1 MENIKIGL
9 IDLGQRDDATSL
21 EIIEQMIEYAVE
33 ADSAG
38 FNRFWLAEHHYA
50 HVKNH
55 PYTNPDILLPIL
67 AGMTDQIKVGSAGVS
82 LSLYSPYAVTC
93 NYKLLS
99 NLYPNRID
107 LGLSKGLPDSKKIA
121 ELAHPGLSRKTNRD
135 IFNKNLEVISD
146 LLENEDDNLNNNQ
159 ILIPP
164 FKGSKPELW
173 YLSTSFNSYKE
184 AIKYG
189 TNYCVSLFHNF
200 GQSKE
205 FDKEQ
210 IATFKEEF
218 YAAHGRY
225 PKIVI
230 SIAFLMAD
238 TIEEAEFK
246 VDEMTAYARSLSA
259 EAFIIEPVTAESLQE
274 ITQRYY
280 DEYGL
285 DEFVFYDVAGTHK
298 EKLENL
304 HAIAEK
310 FQMLTP
316 VY

>member
-21 EIIEQMIEYAVE
+21 EIVEQMIEYAVE

-93 NYKLLS
+93 NYKLLA

-107 LGLSKGLPDSKKIA
+107 LGLSKGLPDSTKIA
-121 ELAHPGLSRKTNRD
+121 ELAHPELNRKTNRE
-135 IFNKNLEVISD
+135 IFNNNLEVISD
-146 LLENEDDNLNNNQ
+146 LLENEDDNLNNNK

-164 FKGSKPELW
+164 FKGTKPDLW
-173 YLSTSFNSYKE
+173 YLSTTFNSYKE
-184 AIKYG
+184 AIKYK

-200 GQSKE
+200 GQPKQ

-210 IATFKEEF
+210 IDAFRTE
-218 YAAHGRY
+218 YYIAHGVE

-230 SIAFLMAD
+230 SLAFYMAE
-238 TIEEAEFK
+238 TMEEAESK
-246 VDEMTAYARSLSA
+246 VNEMTAYARSISA
-259 EAFIIEPVTAESLQE
+259 EAFIIEPVTPSKLQE
-274 ITQRYY
+274 IVQQYNE
-280 DEYGL
+280 DYGL

-298 EKLENL
+298 EKLKNL